1 MIKKQFIHWGSLSF
15 RSKTVKI
22 IDRIRLLLG
31 THYQCKCGAIVRN
44 VYKQDHEFLHE
55 ELKKFFSLSTR
66 EEIER

>member
-1 MIKKQFIHWGSLSF
+1 M
-15 RSKTVKI
+15 KI